1 MDSKAWSGE
10 SEEEEREDSGSS
22 SKDDTVG
29 HYEGKKGD
37 TIGECTCADAVEAG
51 CGGRGGEERRG
62 RVVTTCFRVAV
73 CLVRGGVADTMVQEV
88 GVGTF
93 GRVLECTD
101 RRNGRHV
108 AIKMVR
114 SIKKYTESAKIEA
127 EILEDVRK
135 HQEKRRLSLIVELF
149 GDFEFRGRNL
159 IVVPSSFPRGG
170 RSCYHSAF
178 GYARPLLPGVRAAGH
193 VAV

>member
-51 CGGRGGEERRG
+51 CGGRGKRGEERRG
-62 RVVTTCFRVAV
+62 RVVTPRFRVVFLCVLCAV
-73 CLVRGGVADTMVQEV
+73 GVADTMVQEV

-149 GDFEFRGRNL
+149 GDFEFQGRNFMECL
-159 IVVPSSFPRGG
+159 LPFRGG
-170 RSCYHSAF
+170 C
-178 GYARPLLPGVRAAGH
+178 
-193 VAV
+193 